1 MTVSVT
7 LTFPN
12 YEAALLSLA
21 KLNVPLPAPQPAE
34 PAINATEVRERV
46 AEQPVVEADLPGPAG
61 TKRRGR
67 PSRKDIGTTAVIP
80 ESPTEVVPASAP
92 AAAKDPSLAT
102 MAQAVID
109 SHAVIK
115 KEQALAKFQE
125 LHAAKGIAVCRS
137 VLARCGAERFAMVK
151 SEQYPEFVKLCDRA
165 LAGEDLTLASE

>member
-21 KLNVPLPAPQPAE
+21 KLNAPLPAPQP
-34 PAINATEVRERV
+34 
-46 AEQPVVEADLPGPAG
+46 AEQPVVEADLPGQTG

-67 PSRKDIGTTAVIP
+67 PSRKDIGTTDVIP

-92 AAAKDPSLAT
+92 VATKDPSLAT

-109 SHAVIK
+109 SHVVIK

-125 LHAAKGIAVCRS
+125 LHAAKGISVCRS

>member
-21 KLNVPLPAPQPAE
+21 KLNAPLPAPQPAE
-34 PAINATEVRERV
+34 PK
-46 AEQPVVEADLPGPAG
+46 AEAPAPTTPCPAPAAEIPVSVEPP
-61 TKRRGR
+61 KRRGR
-67 PSRKDIGTTAVIP
+67 QPKKDDVTAD
-80 ESPTEVVPASAP
+80 AAP
-92 AAAKDPSLAT
+92 APAPAEP
-102 MAQAVID
+102 
-109 SHAVIK
+109 IK

-125 LHAAKGIAVCRS
+125 LHATKGISVCRS

-151 SEQYPEFVKLCDRA
+151 SEQYPEFIKLCDRA